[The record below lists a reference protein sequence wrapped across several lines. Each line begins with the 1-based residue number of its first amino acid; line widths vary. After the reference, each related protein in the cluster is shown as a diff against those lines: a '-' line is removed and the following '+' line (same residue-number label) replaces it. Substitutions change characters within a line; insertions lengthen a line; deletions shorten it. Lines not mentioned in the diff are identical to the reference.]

1 MDERNTYDRQRLNR
15 IARRDPGVRCVLDA
29 LNKLNR
35 YAISCKPAP
44 SVSSALSDLRAAVD
58 FFRQA
63 AAKELDDARATVSA
77 YNPRMLAEM
86 PAPQAEKFVEELEP
100 LVTSAHEEEPR

>member
-29 LNKLNR
+29 LNRLNR
-35 YAISCKPAP
+35 EVMGGHDTPNISG
-44 SVSSALSDLRAAVD
+44 ALSDLRAAAE

-100 LVTSAHEEEPR
+100 LVTHEEEPR